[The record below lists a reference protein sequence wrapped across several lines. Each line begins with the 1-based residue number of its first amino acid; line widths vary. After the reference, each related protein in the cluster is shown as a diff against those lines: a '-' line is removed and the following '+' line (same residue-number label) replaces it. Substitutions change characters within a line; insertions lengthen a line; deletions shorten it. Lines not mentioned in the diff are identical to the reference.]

1 MRLCKVFLPGGERS
15 LIYQQEFEVG
25 RFTVLFGKNNAGKT
39 NILEDIYL
47 MFARQSPSSGEP
59 RIRRFDNAGRLPDTL
74 RKTHG
79 VGLPVGAVY
88 VQLDPDLHFDRAVLD
103 ALPNWGP
110 VEERVLRFSHLPPM
124 QVCYASTNRGEPELW
139 FTDVRDFYEIESEG
153 YRRVNFPE
161 DDSDCNYLSIDIW
174 ADAFPDWNRDDEA
187 EWHRLF
193 GPVDEQQ
200 RSRRGPFPQPL
211 FLGWEVPDIDN
222 WVTAAIAELIA
233 TRGGFGGVIP
243 AKMGWFEP
251 FSDDPADG
259 LWRVRTDA
267 IRRLEQVAA
276 LATDLLPD
284 FLDGSIRASFHMP
297 THWQDLPE
305 VRLTY
310 HDGPDDPGRPLD
322 QFGRGASRWMGI
334 AVQIALR
341 LAGGDKST
349 VDLDTPGTRAFSG
362 HVLFIDEPEA
372 HLHHSAVASVVR
384 WSHRLVGCGFNILAA
399 THHEEFLRASG
410 NEVTFVKVTRDAAQP
425 PNFQDQVAPN
435 GDALPVRA
443 RPYTKVR
450 TIPTTATSALQ
461 DLAEEVGMHPA
472 TALSL
477 HRAILF
483 VEGPLD
489 EAVLDEYAGPA
500 LDAAGVT
507 IIPIHGTKN
516 LEGLIDGELTI
527 RLELKTGVLT
537 DNTTT
542 ATIWDRSNTKRSGEE
557 VKLVRLIR
565 RFEEKGLPPP
575 TPFGVAEDDLL
586 FALPTDAIR
595 KFIGGPFPGWH
606 ELREE
611 ARAAEGLGPSDSVDW
626 KSYALNHYGLPI
638 TTTDG
643 VRRVIRA
650 LDLAGVEL
658 PSIRTVIDEII
669 VWADE
674 RT

>member
-79 VGLPVGAVY
+79 VGLPVGAAY

-103 ALPNWGP
+103 SLPNWGP
-110 VEERVLRFSHLPPM
+110 VEEHVLRFSHLPPM

-153 YRRVNFPE
+153 CYRVNFPE
-161 DDSDCNYLSIDIW
+161 DDSDEDAYY
-174 ADAFPDWNRDDEA
+174 ADLLAENFAASGEDEA
-187 EWHRLF
+187 EFYRLF
-193 GPVDEQQ
+193 GRVDEQQ
-200 RSRRGPFPQPL
+200 RSRRGPFPRPL
-211 FLGWEVPDIDN
+211 FLGWEFPDIDN
-222 WVTAAIAELIA
+222 WVTAAIAESIA
-233 TRGGFGGVIP
+233 TPSAWGGIVP
-243 AKMGWFEP
+243 AKMGWLEP
-251 FSDDPADG
+251 FSDSAPDG
-259 LWRVRTDA
+259 VWRVRTDV
-267 IRRLEQVAA
+267 IRRLEQVSA

-297 THWQDLPE
+297 SHWQDLPE

-341 LAGGDKST
+341 LADGDKGIG
-349 VDLDTPGTRAFSG
+349 DLGTPGSRAFSG

-384 WSHRLVGCGFNILAA
+384 WCHRLVGCGFNILAA

-425 PNFQDQVAPN
+425 PNFQDQGAQN
-435 GDALPVRA
+435 GDALPARA

-477 HRAILF
+477 QRAILF

-507 IIPIHGTKN
+507 LIPIHGTKN

-542 ATIWDRSNTKRSGEE
+542 ATIWDRSNTKRSSEE

-595 KFIGGPFPGWH
+595 KFLGRPFPGWH

-643 VRRVIRA
+643 VRRIIRA

-658 PSIRTVIDEII
+658 PSIRNVIDEII
-669 VWADE
+669 VWADK